1 MRVLVRNL
9 REDEEGVASTVGTLM
24 ALLVFLSFLSMIVNQ
39 YVPVWMKD
47 SEEAHMTGALGQFG
61 GLKGAIDLQIL
72 SSQLAKSDYV
82 PITTSSGVTLGAE
95 GVPIFA
101 TPTVGTLSS
110 DADAGPFTV
119 QFDYLIHTPSGADLR
134 TRVREQSNGSI
145 VLDVPNR
152 YNPPQKIVYE
162 NGAVIR
168 SQSDGQIIRA
178 QPTFQV
184 TRVNNSL
191 RIGFDIVSL
200 YGSGSASGSS
210 TEVVNSRLFA
220 SDLQTYDLFPN
231 NAVIWINHTS
241 PYGLAWF
248 RFFNNTMAG
257 LSVAGTYSSSPLDQ
271 SFTAR
276 IGALVVYRVTVSFLP
291 ALFQYITRVEIHN
304 NPAIMPLA
312 SFRLQHA
319 QVHAQ
324 LDHLA
329 LALGLRWQNPSRSWT
344 RPRDTGS
351 FTTAS
356 DTNTKRRQRFTRAGS
371 VGCGT
376 APSSG
381 NWHLSRGP
389 VRGSWTSAATTAC
402 TPCRT
407 AKWAVAL
414 TASTS
419 PRLSSRRRGP
429 RPGLRASTS
438 RSRKPTSRD
447 TRLPRCSTSS

>member
-319 QVHAQ
+319 QIQIGIGEAPEN
-324 LDHLA
+324 A
-329 LALGLRWQNPSRSWT
+329 L
-344 RPRDTGS
+344 
-351 FTTAS
+351 
-356 DTNTKRRQRFTRAGS
+356 K
-371 VGCGT
+371 
-376 APSSG
+376 
-381 NWHLSRGP
+381 
-389 VRGSWTSAATTAC
+389 
-402 TPCRT
+402 
-407 AKWAVAL
+407 
-414 TASTS
+414 
-419 PRLSSRRRGP
+419 
-429 RPGLRASTS
+429 
-438 RSRKPTSRD
+438 
-447 TRLPRCSTSS
+447 